1 MLYSDT
7 QISPKGYSKF
17 YNMNQVVFLNK
28 IIYFS
33 KYICAKNTDKTK

>member
-7 QISPKGYSKF
+7 QICPKGYSKF
-17 YNMNQVVFLNK
+17 YNTNQVVFLK